1 MARGR
6 SDTGPFLW
14 HRKHDHRRCF
24 RNALARAEAL
34 CRRRGSR
41 LTALR
46 RRVLEV
52 VWQGHRPL
60 GAYEILETMRVER
73 AAAAPP
79 TVYRAL
85 DFLLGNGL
93 VHRIESLNAFVG
105 CSDPGPP
112 HGGQFLICRTC
123 GTAAE
128 LNDPRIALAIE
139 DSASETGF
147 HVHHPTIEVSGLCPN
162 CQPSDAMMTHG

>member
-1 MARGR
+1 MAR
-6 SDTGPFLW
+6 
-14 HRKHDHRRCF
+14 
-24 RNALARAEAL
+24 AVAL
-34 CRRRGSR
+34 CRRRGAR
-41 LTALR
+41 LTAIR

-60 GAYEILETMRVER
+60 GAYEILETLR
-73 AAAAPP
+73 ADHAGAAPP

-85 DFLLGNGL
+85 EFLLGHGL

-105 CSDPGPP
+105 CSEPGPS
-112 HGGQFLICRTC
+112 HGGQFLLCRTC

-128 LNDPRIALAIE
+128 LNDPRIVLAIE
-139 DSASETGF
+139 DSALESGF

-162 CQPSDAMMTHG
+162 CRPSDAAEPND

>member
-1 MARGR
+1 MVRGG
-6 SDTGPFLW
+6 SQAGPVLW
-14 HRKHDHRRCF
+14 HREHDHRRCF
-24 RNALARAEAL
+24 DDALTRAVAL
-34 CRRRGSR
+34 CRRRGAR

-46 RRVLEV
+46 HRVLEV

-60 GAYEILETMRVER
+60 GAYEILDALRAER

-85 DFLLGNGL
+85 DFLLGLGL

-105 CSDPGPP
+105 CSDPGSP
-112 HGGQFLICRTC
+112 HGGQFLICRSC

-128 LNDPRIALAIE
+128 LNDPRIAAAIE
-139 DSASETGF
+139 DSASESGF
-147 HVHHPTIEVSGLCPN
+147 RVDHPTIEVSGLCPN
-162 CQPSDAMMTHG
+162 CQRGDGSTANG

>member
-1 MARGR
+1 MAR
-6 SDTGPFLW
+6 DEIGPILW
-14 HRKHDHRRCF
+14 RREHDHRRCF
-24 RNALARAEAL
+24 EDALARAEAL
-34 CRRRGSR
+34 CGRRGAR

-60 GAYEILETMRVER
+60 GAYDILETLRAEQ

-85 DFLLGNGL
+85 DFLLGHGL
-93 VHRIESLNAFVG
+93 VHRIESLNSFVG
-105 CSDPGPP
+105 CSDPGSS

-139 DSASETGF
+139 DSASESGF

-162 CQPSDAMMTHG
+162 CQPSDAGTANA

>member
-1 MARGR
+1 MVRGR
-6 SDTGPFLW
+6 RDAAPVLW

-24 RNALARAEAL
+24 EDALARAVSL
-34 CRRRGSR
+34 CRRCGAR
-41 LTALR
+41 LTAIR

-60 GAYEILETMRVER
+60 GAYEILETLRAER
-73 AAAAPP
+73 AGVAPP

-85 DFLLGNGL
+85 DFLLGHGL

-105 CSDPGPP
+105 CSDPGSS

-128 LNDPRIALAIE
+128 LNDRRIALAIE
-139 DSASETGF
+139 GCSSESGF
-147 HVHHPTIEVSGLCPN
+147 HVHHATIEVSGLCPN
-162 CQPSDAMMTHG
+162 CQQSDPKVANA